1 MSSAISSIA
10 PNVVHEAVDERQH
23 VRSKLPARVVLS
35 GADDSFACELQDISL
50 GGLGLR
56 CSRELPQGA
65 LYDAAIQLELN
76 QVALTIDARVK
87 VIAERGGLIGVEF
100 VELEPRKRDILRYL
114 LSAYLSGEIADIN
127 GLFNVM
133 QRENYIKQRKQS
145 QGGAR
150 TRLERARALLGSAG
164 YLAAG
169 LAVAGV
175 LAYKSYLLFFS
186 VPASQALVSADAH
199 ILSMPENGY
208 VRFLL
213 PTGVHRVK
221 AGEPIASVS
230 TQLATS
236 FTTPADLEA
245 LARLSQNDLQSL
257 LGRTL
262 IETTLASPCDCY
274 VYFPSKPT
282 DGYAYKF
289 AELAHLIPADD
300 DLYVKA
306 SFPFDK
312 LKGLRDISAIDLQ
325 VFGEPE
331 PRKGTVIR
339 SAVDAENQAL
349 VLSIK
354 PDQALPLTAYQQP
367 VTVDLFKGLPLTSSL

>member
-114 LSAYLSGEIADIN
+114 LSAYLSGEIADVN

-145 QGGAR
+145 QSGAR

-169 LAVAGV
+169 IAVAGV

-213 PTGVHRVK
+213 PAGVQRVK

-245 LARLSQNDLQSL
+245 LAR
-257 LGRTL
+257 
-262 IETTLASPCDCY
+262 
-274 VYFPSKPT
+274 
-282 DGYAYKF
+282 
-289 AELAHLIPADD
+289 
-300 DLYVKA
+300 
-306 SFPFDK
+306 
-312 LKGLRDISAIDLQ
+312 
-325 VFGEPE
+325 
-331 PRKGTVIR
+331 
-339 SAVDAENQAL
+339 
-349 VLSIK
+349 
-354 PDQALPLTAYQQP
+354 
-367 VTVDLFKGLPLTSSL
+367 

>member
-65 LYDAAIQLELN
+65 LYDAEIQLELN

-87 VIAERGGLIGVEF
+87 VIAERGGLTGVEF

-145 QGGAR
+145 QSGAR

-186 VPASQALVSADAH
+186 VAYRVPPQMTLPVISAVISVLLLKLFFNILNFPSQLFYIIEIKTFPV
-199 ILSMPENGY
+199 P
-208 VRFLL
+208 FLY
-213 PTGVHRVK
+213 
-221 AGEPIASVS
+221 
-230 TQLATS
+230 
-236 FTTPADLEA
+236 
-245 LARLSQNDLQSL
+245 
-257 LGRTL
+257 GRTVL
-262 IETTLASPCDCY
+262 
-274 VYFPSKPT
+274 
-282 DGYAYKF
+282 
-289 AELAHLIPADD
+289 
-300 DLYVKA
+300 
-306 SFPFDK
+306 
-312 LKGLRDISAIDLQ
+312 GL
-325 VFGEPE
+325 
-331 PRKGTVIR
+331 
-339 SAVDAENQAL
+339 
-349 VLSIK
+349 
-354 PDQALPLTAYQQP
+354 
-367 VTVDLFKGLPLTSSL
+367 